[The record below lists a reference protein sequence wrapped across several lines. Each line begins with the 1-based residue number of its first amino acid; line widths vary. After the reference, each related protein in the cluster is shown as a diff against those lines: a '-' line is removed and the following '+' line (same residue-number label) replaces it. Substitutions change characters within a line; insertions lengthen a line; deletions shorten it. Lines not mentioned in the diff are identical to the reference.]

1 MRPLRID
8 EDEDANEYFQLL
20 DTLDDA
26 RAYLYA

>member
-8 EDEDANEYFQLL
+8 EDEDANECFQLL

-26 RAYLYA
+26 KAYLSA